1 MKDTSK
7 KVSSLL
13 KALKS
18 KNRTTRD
25 KAVVDLVHFQFNDQQ
40 AVEPL
45 IDALEDETIDT
56 KYPIIIALG
65 NLRDRR
71 ACEPLIAILQTSK
84 DKGEQDS
91 AAFALGK
98 IGDRR
103 AVEPL
108 LIAFQDKEL
117 RWGAGNALGLL
128 GDSRVLEPLIKTL
141 DDELWVDGAIHG
153 LAELGEVAIEPLVRV
168 LQNGS
173 STARRNAVATVRR
186 LWFHGKTRESIVKYI
201 VEPLME
207 ALKDENDTTR
217 AFAIL
222 VLSDIRDM
230 RGFEPLLEMIKD
242 ESAYVRWCLANRL
255 KDFDDARA
263 IPALEWIKQND
274 EGWQLVRYDDEN
286 RKEMN
291 KDVAARSLEDL
302 KRRLG

>member
-1 MKDTSK
+1 MKDSSK

-13 KALKS
+13 NALRS
-18 KNRTTRD
+18 KNGKARD
-25 KAVVDLVHFQFNDQQ
+25 KAIVGLVYFQFNDQQ

-45 IDALEDETIDT
+45 IDALEDETIDI

-65 NLRDRR
+65 NLRDTR
-71 ACEPLIAILQTSK
+71 ACQPLITILQTSK
-84 DKGEQDS
+84 DKGEQSS

-103 AVEPL
+103 AFEPL

-117 RWGAGNALGLL
+117 RWGAGNALGLI
-128 GDSRVLEPLIKTL
+128 GDSRAIVPLIKTL
-141 DDELWVDGAIHG
+141 EDELWVDGAIHG
-153 LAELGEVAIEPLVRV
+153 LVELGVLAVEPLGKV

-173 STARRNAVATVRR
+173 STARRNAVNTVRQ
-186 LWFHGKTRESIVKYI
+186 LWFHGKARESIVKYI
-201 VEPLME
+201 VAPLIE
-207 ALKDENDTTR
+207 VLKDENDITR
-217 AFAIL
+217 AYALL

-230 RGFEPLLEMIKD
+230 RAFEPLLEMIKD

-255 KDFDDARA
+255 KDFEDVRA

-274 EGWQLVRYDDEN
+274 EGWQLVRYEDEN

-291 KDVAARSLEDL
+291 KDIAARSIEHLQR
-302 KRRLG
+302 KLG